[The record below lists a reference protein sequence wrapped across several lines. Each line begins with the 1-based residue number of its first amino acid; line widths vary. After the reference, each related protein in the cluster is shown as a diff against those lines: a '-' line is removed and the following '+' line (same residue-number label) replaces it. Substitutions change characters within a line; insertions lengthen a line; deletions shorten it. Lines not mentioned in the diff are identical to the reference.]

1 MMIDTIKYYPPH
13 IRNIEEFK
21 RIAEVY
27 DQKLQLVWEHLDKM
41 RSNRRFD
48 QMDEAECEYWEK
60 ILRIK
65 LTGEETLDDRRRNI
79 KGIWA
84 SGFPYTERKFA
95 EVLDAMVGPEYYLM
109 DINKKAKTLRV
120 DLMLDAIMKSDYIYN
135 LMRAMA
141 PADMIVIVSIVFNR
155 NRAFKK
161 FTNAELKT
169 YTNKQLKT
177 STIFKQEF
185 NTNKRLGEY
194 TNRELSSYMEVA
206 LMTQRVGG

>member
-1 MMIDTIKYYPPH
+1 
-13 IRNIEEFK
+13 
-21 RIAEVY
+21 
-27 DQKLQLVWEHLDKM
+27 
-41 RSNRRFD
+41 
-48 QMDEAECEYWEK
+48 
-60 ILRIK
+60 
-65 LTGEETLDDRRRNI
+65 
-79 KGIWA
+79 
-84 SGFPYTERKFA
+84 
-95 EVLDAMVGPEYYLM
+95 MVGPEYYLM

-185 NTNKRLGEY
+185 NTNKHLGEY

>member
-1 MMIDTIKYYPPH
+1 MTIDTIKYYPLH
-13 IRNIEEFK
+13 IQNIEEFK

-27 DQKLQLVWEHLDKM
+27 DKKLQLVWNRLDQIQANK
-41 RSNRRFD
+41 RFD
-48 QMDEAECEYWEK
+48 LMDEAECEYWEK
-60 ILRIK
+60 MLRIK
-65 LTGEETLDDRRRNI
+65 LTGEEALDDRRRNV
-79 KGIWA
+79 KGIWT
-84 SGFPYTERKFA
+84 SGLPYTAKKFA
-95 EVLDAMVGPEYYLM
+95 EVLDAMVGPEHYLL
-109 DINKKAKTLRV
+109 DINKKTKTLKV

-141 PADMIVIVSIVFNR
+141 PADMIVIVSIIFNR

-185 NTNKRLGEY
+185 NTNKHLGEY

>member
-1 MMIDTIKYYPPH
+1 
-13 IRNIEEFK
+13 
-21 RIAEVY
+21 
-27 DQKLQLVWEHLDKM
+27 
-41 RSNRRFD
+41 
-48 QMDEAECEYWEK
+48 MDEAECEYWEK

-84 SGFPYTERKFA
+84 SGLPYTERKFA

-169 YTNKQLKT
+169 
-177 STIFKQEF
+177 STIFNQEF
-185 NTNKRLGEY
+185 NTNKHLGEY

>member
-1 MMIDTIKYYPPH
+1 MQTNK
-13 IRNIEEFK
+13 
-21 RIAEVY
+21 
-27 DQKLQLVWEHLDKM
+27 
-41 RSNRRFD
+41 RFD
-48 QMDEAECEYWEK
+48 QMDEEECEHWEK
-60 ILRIK
+60 MLGIK
-65 LTGEETLDDRRRNI
+65 LTGEETLDDRRRNV
-79 KGIWA
+79 KGIWT
-84 SGFPYTERKFA
+84 SGLPYTAKKFT
-95 EVLDAMVGPEYYLM
+95 EVLDAMVGKEYYLI
-109 DINKKAKTLRV
+109 DINKKTKTLKV

-161 FTNAELKT
+161 FTNAELKA

-185 NTNKRLGEY
+185 NTNKHLGEY

>member
-1 MMIDTIKYYPPH
+1 MTIDTIKYYPLH
-13 IRNIEEFK
+13 IQNIEEFK

-27 DQKLQLVWEHLDKM
+27 DKKLQLVWNRLDQIQANK
-41 RSNRRFD
+41 RFD
-48 QMDEAECEYWEK
+48 LMDETECEYWEK
-60 ILRIK
+60 MLRIK
-65 LTGEETLDDRRRNI
+65 LTGEEALDDRRRNV
-79 KGIWA
+79 KGIWT
-84 SGFPYTERKFA
+84 SGLPYTAKKFA
-95 EVLDAMVGPEYYLM
+95 EVLDAMVGPEHYLL
-109 DINKKAKTLRV
+109 DINKKTKTLKV

-141 PADMIVIVSIVFNR
+141 PADMIVLVSIIFNR

-161 FTNAELKT
+161 FTNAELKA

-185 NTNKRLGEY
+185 NTNKHLGEY

>member
-1 MMIDTIKYYPPH
+1 MKIDTIKYYPPH
-13 IRNIEEFK
+13 IQNIEEFK

-27 DQKLQLVWEHLDKM
+27 DKKLKLVWDRLDQMQTNK
-41 RSNRRFD
+41 RFD
-48 QMDEAECEYWEK
+48 QMDEEECEHWEK
-60 ILRIK
+60 MLGIK
-65 LTGEETLDDRRRNI
+65 LTGEETLDDRRRNV
-79 KGIWA
+79 KGIWT
-84 SGFPYTERKFA
+84 SGLPYTAKKFA
-95 EVLDAMVGPEYYLM
+95 EVLDAMVGPEYYLL
-109 DINKKAKTLRV
+109 DINKKTKTLTV

-161 FTNAELKT
+161 FTNAELKD

-185 NTNKRLGEY
+185 NTNKHLREY
-194 TNRELSSYMEVA
+194 TNRELSSYMEIS
-206 LMTQRVGG
+206 LKTQRLGG

>member
-65 LTGEETLDDRRRNI
+65 LTGEETLDDRRRNV

-84 SGFPYTERKFA
+84 SGLPYTERKFA
-95 EVLDAMVGPEYYLM
+95 EVLDAMVGPESPFDGYQQEGQ
-109 DINKKAKTLRV
+109 DAKGRS
-120 DLMLDAIMKSDYIYN
+120 DARCN
-135 LMRAMA
+135 H
-141 PADMIVIVSIVFNR
+141 
-155 NRAFKK
+155 
-161 FTNAELKT
+161 E
-169 YTNKQLKT
+169 
-177 STIFKQEF
+177 E
-185 NTNKRLGEY
+185 RLHLQPHAGDG
-194 TNRELSSYMEVA
+194 A
-206 LMTQRVGG
+206 G